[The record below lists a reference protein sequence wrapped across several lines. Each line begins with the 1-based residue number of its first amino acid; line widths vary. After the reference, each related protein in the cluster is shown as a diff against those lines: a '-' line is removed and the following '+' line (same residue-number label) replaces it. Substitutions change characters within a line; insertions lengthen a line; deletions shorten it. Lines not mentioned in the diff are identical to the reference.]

1 MDVLD
6 QEDIGWLLT
15 NYIHDDLKNDKDV
28 IEKSLP
34 VKIMLSHGGE
44 CFYDCSEVLN
54 IVSNEQIKLFEGTVI
69 RETNKEDG
77 LKTISELK
85 DQSLDWRHLSYQNY
99 RLIVDEKKTEYLKA
113 LVFLKDS
120 DPLEFYKK
128 VIKIYKIKDLECIY

>member
-1 MDVLD
+1 MQSV
-6 QEDIGWLLT
+6 T
-15 NYIHDDLKNDKDV
+15 
-28 IEKSLP
+28 
-34 VKIMLSHGGE
+34 
-44 CFYDCSEVLN
+44 CSEVLN